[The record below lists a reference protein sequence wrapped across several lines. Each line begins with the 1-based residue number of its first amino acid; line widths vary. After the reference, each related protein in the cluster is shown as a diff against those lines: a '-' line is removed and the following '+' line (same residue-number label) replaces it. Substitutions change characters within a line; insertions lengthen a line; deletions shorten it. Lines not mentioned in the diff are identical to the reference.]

1 MISAFHN
8 AEVQDSNKQE
18 ARNRNLPV
26 RFITTGL
33 CVCVCVIHY
42 NKHMAGVDKK
52 GQMLQ
57 MYLAEDE
64 NK

>member
-1 MISAFHN
+1 MISTFQN
-8 AEVQDSNKQE
+8 AEVQTVINRRQKKQKPLCE
-18 ARNRNLPV
+18 IHYNRFL
-26 RFITTGL
+26 
-33 CVCVCVIHY
+33 CVIHY